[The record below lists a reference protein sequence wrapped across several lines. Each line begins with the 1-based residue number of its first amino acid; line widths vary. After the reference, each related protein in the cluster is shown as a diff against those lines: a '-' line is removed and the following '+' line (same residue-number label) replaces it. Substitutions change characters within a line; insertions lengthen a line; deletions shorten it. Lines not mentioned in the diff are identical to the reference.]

1 MLSLRHAWDRWQI
14 INKVNGD
21 FIAKVAIAVF
31 YYTVCAAFAL
41 GALLISKM
49 RPAVDP
55 LNRKH
60 RAIWAERRMV
70 NTQLDRARKQF

>member
-1 MLSLRHAWDRWQI
+1 MSFIGRAWDRWQI

-31 YYTVCAAFAL
+31 YYTVCAAFAG
-41 GALLISKM
+41 GAVIISGL
-49 RPAVDP
+49 RPGLDP

-60 RAIWAERRMV
+60 PAAWAARRSV
-70 NTQLDRARKQF
+70 KAALDNARQQF